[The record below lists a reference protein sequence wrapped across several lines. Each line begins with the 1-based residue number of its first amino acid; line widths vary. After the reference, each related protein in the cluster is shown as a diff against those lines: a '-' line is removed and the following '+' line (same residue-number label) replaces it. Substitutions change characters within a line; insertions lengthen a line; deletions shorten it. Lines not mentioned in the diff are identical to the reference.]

1 MKVLN
6 VFMKWSHFSKLFYE
20 TEKKPPKTME
30 RKKGSEIPRKK
41 RREGRRE
48 GEIHVI

>member
-6 VFMKWSHFSKLFYE
+6 VFMKWSHFFKLFYK
-20 TEKKPPKTME
+20 TEKKPPQIME
-30 RKKGSEIPRKK
+30 WKKESEIPRKK

-48 GEIHVI
+48 EEIHVI